1 MTQEELKE
9 YNKLSQIG
17 RDTYN
22 TGMRANPEWTHE
34 QAMTYVSI
42 VLTAIGEPIP
52 LPGRDEDE
60 VNIKDLYLRVIVKA
74 QKFIETDFPR
84 IYQQVKG
91 LFKEAIDWLA
101 NAVNVTLNKI
111 IDFFK

>member
-17 RDTYN
+17 RDTYD
-22 TGMRANPEWTHE
+22 TGMRANPEWTHG
-34 QAMTYVSI
+34 QAMTYVYI
-42 VLTAIGEPIP
+42 VLTAIGEPMP
-52 LPGRDEDE
+52 TGGSDED
-60 VNIKDLYLRVIVKA
+60 KGKLKALYLRVIVKA

-84 IYQQVKG
+84 IYQQVKDS
-91 LFKEAIDWLA
+91 FKDAIAWLA

>member
-22 TGMRANPEWTHE
+22 TGMRAHPEWTHG

-42 VLTAIGEPIP
+42 VLTALGE
-52 LPGRDEDE
+52 LPTEDE
-60 VNIKDLYLRVIVKA
+60 VKIKDLYLRVIVKA

-84 IYQQVKG
+84 IYQQVKDF
-91 LFKEAIDWLA
+91 FKEAIDWLA

>member
-17 RDTYN
+17 KDIYN
-22 TGMRANPEWTHE
+22 TGMRANPEWTHG

-42 VLTAIGEPIP
+42 VVTAMGEPM
-52 LPGRDEDE
+52 LDKGREDE
-60 VNIKDLYLRVIVKA
+60 GKLKALYMRILVKA

-84 IYQQVKG
+84 IYQQVKDF
-91 LFKEAIDWLA
+91 FKEATDWLA